1 MSLVK
6 ERQKL
11 SANFNLLKREI
22 LFLDLREKTEIEILI
37 KKEKQKRK
45 TRPAPISRMRDA
57 KKWIDLTLIN

>member
-37 KKEKQKRK
+37 KKRNKKEKQGQPLLVACETQRNE
-45 TRPAPISRMRDA
+45 
-57 KKWIDLTLIN
+57 LT